1 MIRAYLRYRRAVFCF
16 YLLVSALVPL
26 MCFAYRV
33 DMELAFYKVAVI
45 YFVLVVGAAV
55 DGSRFYRKTEQLR
68 EIQRNL

>member
-33 DMELAFYKVAVI
+33 DMELAFYTVAVI
-45 YFVLVVGAAV
+45 SFVLVVGA
-55 DGSRFYRKTEQLR
+55 GG
-68 EIQRNL
+68 